1 MIKVLA
7 ALGVLAAGGL
17 LTVQPAV
24 NAQLARHTNVLGAAL
39 ISSCVTTVVL
49 TAVLLVAGG
58 GFGVLRDA
66 AGISPLLLT
75 GGVIGAV
82 PLIAWLSAVG
92 TLGTGGVFAVTVCGQ
107 MLVSPVL
114 LDRLGLIGLDRIA
127 LTAPRVLGIVLV
139 IAGTMLVT
147 TTR

>member
-75 GGVIGAV
+75 GGV
-82 PLIAWLSAVG
+82 
-92 TLGTGGVFAVTVCGQ
+92 FAVTVCGQ
-107 MLVSPVL
+107 MLVSAVL
-114 LDRLGLIGLDRIA
+114 LDRLGLVGLDRIA